1 MRNEKGEG
9 GCERAWEYGHRLL
22 GGCRH
27 ASVGIAELLARSLV
41 GRVGG
46 LWSRSDRTRFP
57 TRFLDLNVNL
67 TFAAFEQLAFSRTIS
82 MQETSLQT
90 AEQLLS
96 FVRSPPNSST
106 SSTASSLQ
114 QALQA
119 IQDLAPQSSTSFQAP
134 APIHNFDLDPFSPLL
149 RQSSSSDSHPPN
161 QSTTSDSALAWL
173 HKSLP
178 DEFKAN
184 QVIDIL
190 QSGRDDA
197 EIQESLL
204 NVWGFEGIEDIGE
217 AVKRR
222 TEIVEEVKRE
232 SEAFT
237 TQPPSKDEPN
247 GGGTSHLSAQSRDYT
262 PGAQLKFA
270 TQEEVQAMKQARKMM
285 KREKGKARADGED
298 YDEPDVEEWLRKRE
312 ETLAKGPGALVS
324 GKRVS

>member
-1 MRNEKGEG
+1 
-9 GCERAWEYGHRLL
+9 
-22 GGCRH
+22 
-27 ASVGIAELLARSLV
+27 
-41 GRVGG
+41 
-46 LWSRSDRTRFP
+46 
-57 TRFLDLNVNL
+57 
-67 TFAAFEQLAFSRTIS
+67 
-82 MQETSLQT
+82 MQETRLET

-96 FVRSPPNSST
+96 FVRSPLNPST

-119 IQDLAPQSSTSFQAP
+119 TSFQPP
-134 APIHNFDLDPFSPLL
+134 ASIPNFDLDPFSPLL
-149 RQSSSSDSHPPN
+149 RQTSSSDSHPPN
-161 QSTTSDSALAWL
+161 QSSTSDSALAWL

-184 QVIDIL
+184 QVIEIL

-217 AVKRR
+217 AVRR
-222 TEIVEEVKRE
+222 RIEIVEEVKRE
-232 SEAFT
+232 SEAYT
-237 TQPPSKDEPN
+237 TQPPSRDEPN
-247 GGGTSHLSAQSRDYT
+247 GGGTSHLSAQARDYT

-270 TQEEVQAMKQARKMM
+270 TQEEVQAMKQARKIM

-298 YDEPDVEEWLRKRE
+298 YDEPDVEEWLRRRE

-324 GKRVS
+324 GKRVCRTFPSPSGRLEAKLIILCFPFSRQSSLVNSRLSKKQNSIRTYI